1 MLLFTNNAFV
11 PCTVLTC
18 DVTVHALKKKKRK
31 RESKPTLSVWIRM
44 KCMFC
49 VLPFFFFSLHTFLL
63 QGTRALLSTIRGLKN
78 IKNRSHGTIYIFKNY
93 FAIVVSVFSLAKIS
107 YIQTDLKFLI
117 GRTISRPTILISLK
131 VLKSLQLA
139 N

>member
-18 DVTVHALKKKKRK
+18 DVTVHALKKKKK
-31 RESKPTLSVWIRM
+31 KNVNPTHTECLDSDEM
-44 KCMFC
+44 H
-49 VLPFFFFSLHTFLL
+49 VLHFTLFFFSLHTFLL

-78 IKNRSHGTIYIFKNY
+78 IKNESHGTIHIFKNY
-93 FAIVVSVFSLAKIS
+93 FAIVFSVFNLAKIS
-107 YIQTDLKFLI
+107 FIQTDLKFLL